1 MKKNKQNEKLVRI
14 SQGGAGAN
22 SILFLLPAER
32 EYAQIAAHFV
42 KRNMENETRHIRYV
56 VHQKGLP
63 FYSEHLKPFIISYT
77 DKDLNWWGAIKS
89 SSVLDRI
96 KTNNYDALVDMNQTF
111 NQALMLLAF
120 DLDVPVKIGFQSPF
134 ADKCYTMVIQRS
146 ASGFLENNYETIER
160 VLGLS

>member
-1 MKKNKQNEKLVRI
+1 
-14 SQGGAGAN
+14 
-22 SILFLLPAER
+22 
-32 EYAQIAAHFV
+32 
-42 KRNMENETRHIRYV
+42 
-56 VHQKGLP
+56 
-63 FYSEHLKPFIISYT
+63 
-77 DKDLNWWGAIKS
+77 
-89 SSVLDRI
+89 
-96 KTNNYDALVDMNQTF
+96 MNQTF